1 MIAPSAWLQ
10 SRQAMWINRKNFLRD
25 FARCQGW
32 GFDVADISLDEL
44 FELIGADDETKE
56 QLTAEF
62 QKELTDEPFFKAFE
76 QAIEENPNAD
86 IDALFEELERQY
98 PEPDDEL
105 EPAIVFVSPAVTVRR
120 TAPNANKG
128 VGRGTN
134 GTGNKDPSDPDGDGD
149 GDGDSSSILNQ
160 KQTSPRPQRGLERRS
175 LSCKS
180 ILH

>member
-1 MIAPSAWLQ
+1 MIAPSVWLQ

-56 QLTAEF
+56 QLMAEF

-98 PEPDDEL
+98 LKPDNGL
-105 EPAIVFVSPAVTVRR
+105 EPANVFVSPAVTVRR

-128 VGRGTN
+128 GRGTKS

-149 GDGDSSSILNQ
+149 GDGDSSSILSQ

>member
-10 SRQAMWINRKNFLRD
+10 SRQAMWINRQNFLRD
-25 FARCQGW
+25 YVRRQGW
-32 GFDVADISLDEL
+32 SFPLSCHVSELWALISAGVKEFGEEILERDD
-44 FELIGADDETKE
+44 FGA
-56 QLTAEF
+56 LA
-62 QKELTDEPFFKAFE
+62 KELMELTELA
-76 QAIEENPNAD
+76 
-86 IDALFEELERQY
+86 ELEQQY
-98 PEPDDEL
+98 LKPDNGL
-105 EPAIVFVSPAVTVRR
+105 EPANVFVSPAVTVRR

-128 VGRGTN
+128 GRGTKS

-149 GDGDSSSILNQ
+149 GDGDSSSILSQ